1 MNRFEEQ
8 LRAAGMSAAES
19 AAKSKLCASLLAK
32 LRELRGAPVERGCAF
47 FVPGRVEIAG
57 KHTDYAGGRT
67 LVCAIERG
75 FCLVAAP
82 RPDAEIRMRDAARG
96 AEASFTFDPGA
107 EAAGGG
113 WSNYAITVARR
124 MARDFPAARTGADI
138 VFASDLPR
146 ASGMS
151 SSSALLVAVF
161 FALAEINA
169 LAQADF
175 FRDFVRSREDLAGYL
190 GAVECGAAF
199 GSSRGDRG
207 VGTLG
212 GSEDHVAIL
221 CSRAGFLRQ
230 YSYCPIQF
238 ERDARLPE
246 DHVLAIAVSG
256 VQADKTGGAQ
266 DAFNRASGA
275 AREILRLWR
284 SATRRDDVSLA
295 AALASAPDAADRLRE
310 ILRPSAAPGFAP
322 GLLLQRL
329 EQFAE
334 ESNEIVP
341 GVADALAAGDLAR
354 AGALMDRSQRMAETL
369 LGNQTPETIELARS
383 ARELGA
389 AAASAFGAGF
399 GGSVWALVNSARAE
413 GFRGAWATSYGEK
426 YPERAGASEFLITRA
441 GPGLVQFQWFAGD
454 AAG

>member
-1 MNRFEEQ
+1 
-8 LRAAGMSAAES
+8 MSATES
-19 AAKSKLCASLLAK
+19 AAKSNLCASLLAE
-32 LRELRGAPVERGCAF
+32 LRELRGGPVESARAF

-82 RPDAEIRMRDAARG
+82 RADAEICMRDTTRGSEAR
-96 AEASFTFDPGA
+96 FTFDPGA
-107 EAAGGG
+107 EAARGG

-124 MARDFPAARTGADI
+124 IARDFPAARTGADI

-169 LAQADF
+169 LAQTDF
-175 FRDFVRSREDLAGYL
+175 FRDFIRSREDLAGYL

-230 YSYCPIQF
+230 YSYCPIRF
-238 ERDARLPE
+238 EREARLPE
-246 DHVLAIAVSG
+246 DQVLAIAVSG
-256 VQADKTGGAQ
+256 VHADKTGGAQ

-275 AREILRLWR
+275 AREILALWR
-284 SATRRDDVSLA
+284 SATRRDDASLA

-310 ILRPSAAPGFAP
+310 ILRQSGAPGFAP

-334 ESNEIVP
+334 ESNAIVP
-341 GVADALAAGDLAR
+341 GVADALASGDLAR

-369 LGNQTPETIELARS
+369 LGNQTPETMELARS

-399 GGSVWALVNSARAE
+399 GGSVWALVNSARANE
-413 GFRGAWATSYGEK
+413 FRDAWAASYHEK
-426 YPERAGASEFLITRA
+426 YAERAGASEFLITRA
-441 GPGLVQFQWFAGD
+441 GPGLVQFQGLLGG